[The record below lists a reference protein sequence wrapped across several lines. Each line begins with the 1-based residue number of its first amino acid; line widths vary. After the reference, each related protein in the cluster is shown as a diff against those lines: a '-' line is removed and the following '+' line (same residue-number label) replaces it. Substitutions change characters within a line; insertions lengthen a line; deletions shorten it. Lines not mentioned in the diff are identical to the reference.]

1 MAVSHFLI
9 EFGCRGFCQRNALEQ
24 RERIRKIFLLEIEF
38 GNELQAVC
46 VRQNVAY
53 ERNFNEVER
62 CFERVVEFRFAGKQV
77 EKPVEVLYVFIGNV
91 IAVFFRVGQF

>member
-1 MAVSHFLI
+1 M
-9 EFGCRGFCQRNALEQ
+9 EQ

-38 GNELQAVC
+38 GNEFQIVG

-62 CFERVVEFRFAGKQV
+62 CFERIVEFRFAGKQV
-77 EKPVEVLYVFIGNV
+77 EKPVEVLYVFVGNV
-91 IAVFFRVGQF
+91 VAVFLRVG